1 MATDS
6 STQTNG
12 AGPVKE
18 KLFGRKFYESIG
30 SPKYVIAP
38 MVDQSELA
46 WRLLTKKM
54 TPQLPGSPPILAYT
68 PMYHSKVFGEVPA
81 YRRDT
86 FPCPPHKDFPLG
98 AAEHDRP
105 LFVQFCSNEPDDL
118 LRAAQTVAPYCDAV
132 DLNLGCPQ
140 GIARKGRYGSYLQE
154 EWDLIYK
161 MINKL
166 HLNLS
171 IPVTAKIRI
180 LESKER
186 TLEYAKMVLSAGASI
201 LTVHG
206 RTRDQKG
213 HNTGLADWQYIRYL
227 RDNLPP
233 ETVLFANGNI
243 LWQEDVEAC
252 FAATGVDAVM
262 SAECNLYNPTG
273 VFAPVSAPWSQRFPR
288 MDIVGRQYLDLIRTH
303 ILPPLIAKEEKLIEE
318 NETKKVVEL
327 TDESIKAI
335 KSHFFKLFHS
345 LLYHHSEIRAVLGKS
360 RARAEN
366 LLEGK
371 DPLQDFEDVLSMVT
385 AGVKA
390 ELEKNPEQVDE
401 NGEWVGPDFVPPP
414 EVVLKAEEMDAKQ
427 KKKEGM
433 LLPSG
438 LVRKVPWY
446 RCQPYYRP
454 LPEEALRKGAL
465 QEKMSRQEKK
475 AVKKAKVEG
484 EKTVVEKIVEMEKK
498 AEQAVE
504 SAVEKAVEAVSGGRK
519 VEPKRKAEES
529 VEVSVGEGE
538 DKKRIKLVQ
547 EDFKEGER
555 QEREDRE
562 KAETACG

>member
-1 MATDS
+1 
-6 STQTNG
+6 
-12 AGPVKE
+12 
-18 KLFGRKFYESIG
+18 
-30 SPKYVIAP
+30 
-38 MVDQSELA
+38 
-46 WRLLTKKM
+46 LLTKKM

-68 PMYHSKVFGEVPA
+68 PMYHSKVFGEISA

-98 AAEHDRP
+98 DPEHDRP

-118 LRAAQTVAPYCDAV
+118 LRAAQHVAPYCDAV

-154 EWDLIYK
+154 EWDLIYN
-161 MINKL
+161 MINNL
-166 HLNLS
+166 HLNLP

-288 MDIVGRQYLDLIRTH
+288 MDIVARQYLDLIKTH

-318 NETKKVVEL
+318 NDSKKVVEL
-327 TDESIKAI
+327 TDESLKAI

-345 LLYHHSEIRAVLGKS
+345 LLYYHPEIRAVLGKS
-360 RARAEN
+360 RTRAEN

-371 DPLQDFEDVLSMVT
+371 DPLQDFEDVVAMVT
-385 AGVKA
+385 AGIKA
-390 ELEKNPEQVDE
+390 EIEKNPEQTDE
-401 NGEWVGPDFVPPP
+401 NGEWVGPDFLPPP
-414 EVVLKAEEMDAKQ
+414 EVEVKKAEEMDAKQ
-427 KKKEGM
+427 KKKDGM
-433 LLPSG
+433 LMPSG
-438 LVRKVPWY
+438 LVRRVPWY

-475 AVKKAKVEG
+475 AVKKARIEG
-484 EKTVVEKIVEMEKK
+484 GQTQKTVVEKIVEMEKK
-498 AEQAVE
+498 AEAEKMETEKERVE
-504 SAVEKAVEAVSGGRK
+504 
-519 VEPKRKAEES
+519 EPKRKAADS

-538 DKKRIKLVQ
+538 DAKRIKLDKA
-547 EDFKEGER
+547 DFKEGER
-555 QEREDRE
+555 QEVEDRR